1 MRTRTCVFLSRLGC
15 HDDGSFHK
23 FQMADGGGKSRCS
36 DCLERKNEHYF
47 LIVGQRAAL
56 ASCNLLALCLRFVA
70 FFVCSVPMSLTI
82 IWYSPFAYFVKNLD

>member
-1 MRTRTCVFLSRLGC
+1 MFSCLDWGVTMMGRFTNFRWP
-15 HDDGSFHK
+15 
-23 FQMADGGGKSRCS
+23 MGGGKSRCS
-36 DCLERKNEHYF
+36 DCLETKNEHYF

-70 FFVCSVPMSLTI
+70 FFVCFVPMSLTI